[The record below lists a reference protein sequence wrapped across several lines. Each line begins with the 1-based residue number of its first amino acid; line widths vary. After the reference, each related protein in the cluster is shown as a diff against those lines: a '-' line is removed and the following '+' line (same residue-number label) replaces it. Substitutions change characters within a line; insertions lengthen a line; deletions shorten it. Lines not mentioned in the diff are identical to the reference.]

1 MLMKNVKRLIGILV
15 ITAGLFSFTFDEEKL
30 FEFAYPR
37 REKTTITLK
46 APNLKKFS
54 REWRGSDYY
63 YYAEAKDGMI
73 CSVLYYKL
81 NDDEKASLVDV
92 PKNAIGGPDIS
103 PAYPFTYFTT
113 HSNLKKYEE
122 NTSSWG
128 QPTDDFMFQQNDIT
142 NFNGAKF
149 NQKHMYGYCMVDND
163 LFVNIHL
170 SKVNCTSAD
179 STTMRQI
186 LNSLTKLK

>member
-1 MLMKNVKRLIGILV
+1 MMKNLKRVIGILV
-15 ITAGLFSFTFDEEKL
+15 ITAGLLSFKFEEEKL
-30 FEFAYPR
+30 FEFTYPR
-37 REKTTITLK
+37 RDKTTITFK
-46 APNLKKFS
+46 AQNFKKFS
-54 REWRGSDYY
+54 KEWRGSDYY
-63 YYAEAKDGMI
+63 YYAEGKDGMI

-81 NDDEKASLVDV
+81 NDDEKVSLVDV
-92 PKNAIGGPDIS
+92 PKVAIGGPDIS

-113 HSNLKKYEE
+113 YSNLKKYEE

-142 NFNGAKF
+142 NFNGAKIS
-149 NQKHMYGYCMVDND
+149 QKHMYAYCMADND

-179 STTMRQI
+179 STAMREI